1 MNSYK
6 KIIAPATRYIDA
18 SAFEKIDTTE
28 IRWLAGTGFMINT
41 RGIVIMLDPLLIKTN
56 ENPPT
61 CEVGL
66 EMVLDFPIKAQDVP
80 KLDILLY
87 THSDDDHLG
96 GETALILEK
105 LNPRIIGPSPVFEKL
120 VRTGVKPNLI
130 EICRYG
136 DKIIIDSLEIDVL
149 KADHPWQLQNP
160 ARYGK
165 RPFRLGDACGFRVKT
180 PDGTILFTGD
190 TRLLEEHL
198 NMECP
203 DVLMLDVSRCEYHL
217 NVKGA
222 IALANLMSDALLIP
236 YHYGTYYAPTIPAHC
251 GDPEDVFA
259 NVTEREKRER
269 RLAPGQKLTLQNGKE
284 IVD

>member
-1 MNSYK
+1 MVSNK
-6 KIIAPATRYIDA
+6 KIIAPATKNIDA
-18 SAFEKIDTTE
+18 SAFEKTDSTE

-41 RGIVIMLDPLLIKTN
+41 RGIVIMLDPLLISSGD
-56 ENPPT
+56 NPLT

-120 VRTGVKPNLI
+120 VRKGVQPKLI

-136 DKIIIDSLEIDVL
+136 DKIIIDSIEIDVL
-149 KADHPWQLQNP
+149 KADHPWQLQDP
-160 ARYGK
+160 ERLGK
-165 RPFRLGDACGFRVKT
+165 PFRFSDACGYRIKT

-203 DVLMLDVSRCEYHL
+203 DVLILDVSRCEYHL

-222 IALANLMSDALLIP
+222 YTLANLMSDALLIP
-236 YHYGTYYAPTIPAHC
+236 YHYGTYYAPTIPAHS

-259 NVTEREKRER
+259 HVTERKKRER
-269 RLAPGQKLTLQNGKE
+269 RLAPGQKLTLHEGKE
-284 IVD
+284 IIN